1 MLEDRPILVDR
12 LKALGVF
19 SGIAVAAVA
28 GFELVISGS
37 LDFITPGQ
45 EIREVAPSSYVQ
57 VVDSLWSADARVV
70 ALASTEPYFVDNY
83 HDARA
88 DRDLAGGWEDRDAPD
103 GGYPEAPSEDELYA
117 DIQALYAEMD
127 AYRADRAEYQPVSY
141 SEEVEDFGAEPYP
154 ARSDAQ
160 IVEDKKAEA
169 DASASGT
176 ASPW

>member
-28 GFELVISGS
+28 GFELVISGG

-57 VVDSLWSADARVV
+57 VLDAVWSPDARVT
-70 ALASTEPYFVDNY
+70 ALSSNEPYFVGDDY
-83 HDARA
+83 EMPTQAQ
-88 DRDLAGGWEDRDAPD
+88 LAGGWEDADAPD
-103 GGYPEAPSEDELYA
+103 GEYPEAPSEDELYA

-127 AYRADRAEYQPVSY
+127 AYRAERADYHPANYSEDVRAEGFSNTGYAP
-141 SEEVEDFGAEPYP
+141 EPSLEAP
-154 ARSDAQ
+154 SIA
-160 IVEDKKAEA
+160 DKKIEE
-169 DASASGT
+169 ASAF
-176 ASPW
+176 